1 MEIPRERRVILVAT
15 FVGVCVLALA
25 FTLVAMKSLA
35 LAIAGWGAAVGLTM
49 LFIEPFIGLVN
60 YLAFLYIRPQDFVLA
75 LQGMPIMLV
84 LGVGTAA
91 LVFLHRAVRH
101 RRLVLAP
108 VPQHLFVLWFYL
120 AIVVSQ
126 MAQLKLHGALDA
138 SLEFVPTVVMYFL
151 IVELVDSWKRIKI
164 ILILL
169 VHLTLAL
176 AIQGLVMHFT
186 GTGFGGKQ
194 AYEGRIQAVGIF
206 SDPNDLAL
214 IINCVL
220 PLVVLWLLQSRSL
233 LIKIYSFF
241 VIILFVYAI
250 FLTASRGGLLCLGLM
265 AILLGMRKF
274 GKIVGVL
281 GGIGVMGALL
291 VLGPRMNTISPDEAS
306 SYGRLE
312 AWVVGM
318 GLFRHSP
325 LFGVGFGNFMEYH
338 FRTAHNSF
346 VLCSAELGL
355 LGLYPWLMLTFIS
368 IKNTR
373 FVEKELL
380 ARGQRAN
387 AMYTY
392 SAEMALIMFFA
403 GALLLSRT
411 YHPSLFILF
420 GMCGAITHVFVKENK
435 DQRYALIEKR
445 DFMLGLGIT
454 IVSVIGFYL
463 FLRAIWGH

>member
-250 FLTASRGGLLCLGLM
+250 FLTASRGGP
-265 AILLGMRKF
+265 
-274 GKIVGVL
+274 
-281 GGIGVMGALL
+281 
-291 VLGPRMNTISPDEAS
+291 GPH
-306 SYGRLE
+306 G
-312 AWVVGM
+312 
-318 GLFRHSP
+318 HSP
-325 LFGVGFGNFMEYH
+325 RHAQIRENRGCPRRNRRNG
-338 FRTAHNSF
+338 
-346 VLCSAELGL
+346 SA
-355 LGLYPWLMLTFIS
+355 
-368 IKNTR
+368 
-373 FVEKELL
+373 
-380 ARGQRAN
+380 AR
-387 AMYTY
+387 
-392 SAEMALIMFFA
+392 A
-403 GALLLSRT
+403 GAAHEHHFTR
-411 YHPSLFILF
+411 
-420 GMCGAITHVFVKENK
+420 
-435 DQRYALIEKR
+435 
-445 DFMLGLGIT
+445 
-454 IVSVIGFYL
+454 
-463 FLRAIWGH
+463 

>member
-1 MEIPRERRVILVAT
+1 MEIPRERRIAVVAV
-15 FVGVCVLALA
+15 FIGACVLALA
-25 FTLVAMKSLA
+25 FTLVAMKSLPI
-35 LAIAGWGAAVGLTM
+35 AIAGWGGIIALVM

-60 YLAFLYIRPQDFVLA
+60 YLAFLYIRPQDFVPA
-75 LQGMPIMLV
+75 LEGMPIMLM

-91 LVFLHRAVRH
+91 LVILHRAVRH
-101 RRLVLAP
+101 RRLVVAR
-108 VPQHLFVLWFYL
+108 VPQSLFVLWFYA

-126 MAQLKLHGALDA
+126 LAGLHLHGAFAA

-151 IVELVDSWKRIKI
+151 IVELVDSWKRVKI

-169 VHLTLAL
+169 LHLTLAL
-176 AIQGLVMHFT
+176 AVQGLVMHVT
-186 GTGFGGKQ
+186 GSGFGGKQ

-214 IINCVL
+214 IINAVL
-220 PLVVLWLLQSRSL
+220 PLVVLWFLQSRSVL
-233 LIKIYSFF
+233 VKLYSFA
-241 VIILFVYAI
+241 VSILFVYAI

-274 GKIVGVL
+274 GKIVGVA
-281 GGIGVMGALL
+281 GGIMVMGALL
-291 VLGPRMNTISPDEAS
+291 VLGPRMNTISPEEAS

-318 GLFRHSP
+318 GLFKGSP

-346 VLCSAELGL
+346 VLCCAELGL
-355 LGLYPWLMLTFIS
+355 LGLYPWIMLIFMS

-373 FVEKELL
+373 FVEKQLRVEK
-380 ARGQRAN
+380 QRDL

-392 SAEMALIMFFA
+392 STEMALIMFVS

-420 GMCGAITHVFVKENK
+420 GMCAAITRVYVKNS

-445 DFMLGLGIT
+445 DFIVGLVIT
-454 IVSVIGFYL
+454 FSSVI
-463 FLRAIWGH
+463 

>member
-35 LAIAGWGAAVGLTM
+35 FAIAGWGGAVGLTM

-75 LQGMPIMLV
+75 LQGLPIMLM

-101 RRLVLAP
+101 RALVLAP
-108 VPQHLFVLWFYL
+108 VPQHLFVLWFYV

-126 MAQLKLHGALDA
+126 MAHMRLHGALDA

-164 ILILL
+164 ILVLL

-176 AIQGLVMHFT
+176 AVQGLVMHFT

-265 AILLGMRKF
+265 AILMGMRKF
-274 GKIVGVL
+274 GKIVGVV

-355 LGLYPWLMLTFIS
+355 IGLYPWLMLTFIS
-368 IKNTR
+368 LKNTR

-380 ARGQRAN
+380 AQGQRTN

-392 SAEMALIMFFA
+392 SAEMALIMFFT

-420 GMCGAITHVFVKENK
+420 GVCGAITHVFVKENK
-435 DQRYALIEKR
+435 GQRYALIEKR
-445 DFMLGLGIT
+445 DFMLGVGVT
-454 IVSVIGFYL
+454 IASVIGFYL

>member
-1 MEIPRERRVILVAT
+1 
-15 FVGVCVLALA
+15 
-25 FTLVAMKSLA
+25 
-35 LAIAGWGAAVGLTM
+35 
-49 LFIEPFIGLVN
+49 
-60 YLAFLYIRPQDFVLA
+60 
-75 LQGMPIMLV
+75 
-84 LGVGTAA
+84 
-91 LVFLHRAVRH
+91 
-101 RRLVLAP
+101 
-108 VPQHLFVLWFYL
+108 
-120 AIVVSQ
+120 
-126 MAQLKLHGALDA
+126 
-138 SLEFVPTVVMYFL
+138 MYFL